1 MAEKPSVKQ
10 ILEIYYA
17 LRAAGVQRLPKPL
30 PRATHRSG
38 GSGATLFLYDF
49 WIPATTQE
57 TAPPILRRLTE
68 RLAWGGNVQL
78 CAAVEGQPKSPQ
90 CDPVDEAAVARL
102 RARLE
107 EGSVNR
113 IACFGWRAAH
123 VLSVVVGQP
132 YTIPSEAF
140 EPLLCEA
147 DGLGPLE
154 ILVLPD
160 VRELEAFPEWRARVW
175 ESLVSF
181 AQK

>member
-38 GSGATLFLYDF
+38 GSGASLFLYDF
-49 WIPATTQE
+49 WTPSAAQE
-57 TAPPILRRLTE
+57 VAPPILRRLIE
-68 RLAWGGNVQL
+68 RLAWGANVQL

-107 EGSVNR
+107 EGGVHR

-132 YTIPSEAF
+132 FTIPPEAF

-147 DGLGPLE
+147 DGLGSLE

-181 AQK
+181 APK